1 VAADEVKNPRHDLRR
16 LLAPRS
22 VALIGSGAWT
32 DAVADGAA
40 RLGYPG
46 EVWRVHPTRDST
58 AQTTYFRGIDDLP
71 GAPDSAFVAVSNADV
86 PSVVSALERRGAGG
100 FVCFS
105 SGFAETAT
113 ETGTELTARLLE
125 DAGSLPFLGP
135 NCYGMVNFF
144 DRVALWPD
152 QVVGGSPERGVA
164 LICQSGTIALTLMFN
179 RRSVPIGYLLTIGN
193 QARLAA
199 EDLIEALCD
208 DDRVS
213 AFGLYLEGVQDAER
227 FARAAERARA
237 AGKPIALVKTGRT
250 AQAAAAAF
258 SHTGALVGSDAVFD
272 AFCREAGI
280 ARCDTLATL
289 CETLKLLHAG
299 GPLRGRRICVMGAS
313 GGDMAM
319 TADVARHLDLEFPP
333 FGAAAAARLRT
344 VVSDRVR
351 VANPFDVHTYLWF
364 DHPAMQLLFEEV
376 FREDFDAVAFM
387 LDCPPVPEADD
398 SAYTPVIE
406 RFALAAQGR
415 QPRGILLSSLPETV
429 SADTRTRCLAAGVVP
444 LQGQREGLEAI
455 ALAAAVGRAAAAGAG
470 PALRRPGAASSPAQS
485 LSEYA
490 GKQALAAAGVP
501 IPRGMLVRAADAADA
516 AAQVGFP
523 VAIKAS
529 GAALEHKTERG
540 AVLLGVTTSQQ
551 AAAAGARLAAIS
563 DEVLVEAMITDA
575 VAEFLVGVSVDPQFG
590 QVLMVGGGGIWAEA
604 LADTQLLLPPWTP
617 GKVEAAVRRLRI
629 ARLLDG
635 CRGKPR
641 ADVPALVQTI
651 CAIGRYAEQACDIL
665 VELDVNPVLVL
676 PEGRGAIAVDALVRL
691 HQGATT

>member
-1 VAADEVKNPRHDLRR
+1 VAADQEKHPRHDLRR

-58 AQTTYFRGIDDLP
+58 AQTIYFRSIDDLP
-71 GAPDSAFVAVSNADV
+71 GTPDSAFVAVPNADV
-86 PSVVSALERRGAGG
+86 PSVASALERRGAGG

-113 ETGTELTARLLE
+113 ETGAELTARLLE
-125 DAGSLPFLGP
+125 SAGSLPFLGP

-164 LICQSGTIALTLMFN
+164 IICQSGTIALTLMFN
-179 RRSVPIGYLLTIGN
+179 QRSVPIGYLLTIGN

-227 FARAAERARA
+227 FTRAAARARA
-237 AGKPIALVKTGRT
+237 AGKPIALVKAGRT
-250 AQAAAAAF
+250 AQAAAAAL

-272 AFCREAGI
+272 AYCREAGI

-319 TADVARHLDLEFPP
+319 TADVARHLDVEFPP

-364 DHPAMQLLFEEV
+364 DHPAMQSLFEEV

-406 RFALAAQGR
+406 RFVRAAQGR
-415 QPRGILLSSLPETV
+415 QPRGILLSSLPETA
-429 SADTRTRCLAAGVVP
+429 SADTRARCLAAGVVP

-455 ALAAAVGRAAAAGAG
+455 ALAAAVCRAAATGAI
-470 PALRRPGAASSPAQS
+470 PALRRPPAPSSPAQS

-490 GKQALAAAGVP
+490 GKQVLAAAGVP

-529 GAALEHKTERG
+529 GAALQHKTERG
-540 AVLLGVTTSQQ
+540 AVVLGVTTSQQ
-551 AAAAGARLAAIS
+551 AAAAGARLAALS

-635 CRGKPR
+635 WRGKPR